1 MRPAMF
7 SSLPWR
13 YGIGVSVLVI
23 TALACFIFV
32 QQTVNAQQDNAQT
45 MALLARQPRL
55 VEQIRLETWRLATS
69 DDPEIRSEARLALEQ
84 AAADFAQVNDTLTQI
99 DGEAVL
105 AEPITAQ
112 TAMANLYFQEPINL
126 ADQIEQFGMAV
137 TQILLTPD
145 ADLSLNHTAVQYV
158 MDQSD
163 GRLAAGVQA
172 ALDMQQLL
180 NSGELVRQEQVLL
193 GAIIGMLL
201 AIGLVV
207 AIVIIPIQRMVFSR
221 TSDLLK
227 SNQQLQSQ
235 NDAVSNLTRD
245 MELAAEIGQVVTEIQ
260 DLDSLL
266 FRAVELVRSRFDLYY
281 AQIYLTD
288 PNRRSLMLRAGTGE
302 VGRALMDRGH
312 RLAIAPDSINGI
324 AAYEKR
330 SLIVSDT
337 EASSAFRPNLL
348 LPETLSE
355 MSVPI
360 IYRDEVIGVLNLQS
374 SVVNGLNTASLPA
387 FEAIAGQLAVAIVNA
402 TLFEESQQ
410 AQKEMTEQAQRL
422 TEVGW
427 SDFLN
432 AVDRGETVGYVYD
445 QSGLRTL
452 SRRTGQVAPSLNTY
466 ASRISIAGTPIGYIQ
481 LTADPEMSWNEE
493 QLELVDA
500 ISQQVARQLDNIRL
514 LAEADRYREQADSA
528 LRRLTG
534 QGWANYA
541 EQRQLSSFVYDG
553 QNVAALPENDDEVAT
568 NLPSL
573 VEPLQVRGE
582 TIGELA
588 VNESAELASDAPD
601 LIAAVAERLAGHLEN
616 LRLSEQTEKALSAS
630 EIQAQRLAGLNE
642 FGTALSQAETL
653 EDVLKQAA
661 LSANELVGGQ
671 LASLALF
678 EPATGTLVIHDLDDD
693 GSASLVQNRIAASG
707 TAMEEVILT
716 GRILNFGD
724 ITNSD
729 YRDNVGLRH
738 LDMRSRIIAPLVTQ
752 NGVIGTINL
761 GSLVVN
767 DFDQSDA
774 RLLTQ
779 MASLLAAT
787 LENNRLLNDAQRQAQ
802 RERMVN
808 QITQKIQGTRTIDG
822 ALQTAVEELG
832 RMLKARKATVELGN
846 GVKAV
851 GEPANGAISD
861 SAQE

>member
-13 YGIGVSVLVI
+13 YSIGVAILVI
-23 TALACFIFV
+23 AALGCFIFV
-32 QQTVNAQQDNAQT
+32 QQTVDAQEDNAAI

-69 DDPEIRSEARLALEQ
+69 EDAAVRADARTTLEIAIQEME
-84 AAADFAQVNDTLTQI
+84 QVNDDLTQVGSSSLL
-99 DGEAVL
+99 D
-105 AEPITAQ
+105 EPITTQA
-112 TAMANLYFQEPINL
+112 AMADLYFQEPINL
-126 ADQIEQFGMAV
+126 SDQLEQFVMAV
-137 TQILLTPD
+137 TQISLTPD
-145 ADLSLNHTAVQYV
+145 ADLSLDHSAVQYV
-158 MDQSD
+158 LVQSE

-172 ALDMQQLL
+172 ALDVQQLL
-180 NSGELVRQEQVLL
+180 NSSEIERQEQVLV
-193 GAIIGMLL
+193 GAVIAMLL
-201 AIGLVV
+201 AISTVV
-207 AIVIIPIQRMVFSR
+207 AIVILPIQRMVFSR

-227 SNQQLQSQ
+227 TNQQLQNQ

-260 DLDSLL
+260 DLDTLL

-281 AQIYLTD
+281 TQIYLTD
-288 PNRRSLMLRAGTGE
+288 PNRRSLMLRAGTGD
-302 VGRALMDRGH
+302 VGRSLLDRGH

-355 MSVPI
+355 MAVPV

-402 TLFEESQQ
+402 TLFEETQL

-422 TEVGW
+422 TEAGW
-427 SDFLN
+427 ADFLN

-452 SRRTGQVAPSLNTY
+452 SRRTGQLNPSLNTY

-481 LTADPEMSWNEE
+481 LTADPELSWNEE

-541 EQRQLSSFVYDG
+541 EQRQLSSFLYDG
-553 QNVAALPENDDEVAT
+553 QNVAALPDADDEVAT

-588 VNESAELASDAPD
+588 VNESADLSDDAPD

-630 EIQAQRLAGLNE
+630 EVQAQRLAGLNE
-642 FGTALSQAETL
+642 FGTALSQAESL
-653 EDVLKQAA
+653 DEVLKQSAV
-661 LSANELVGGQ
+661 SANELVGGQ
-671 LASLALF
+671 LASLSIF
-678 EPATGTLVIHDLDDD
+678 EPETGTLIIHDLDEDV
-693 GSASLVQNRIAASG
+693 SASLIQNRVSASG

-716 GRILNFGD
+716 GRILNFSD
-724 ITNSD
+724 ITNSE
-729 YRDNVGLRH
+729 YKDNIGLRH
-738 LDMRSRIIAPLVTQ
+738 LDMRSRIVAPLITQ

-774 RLLTQ
+774 RLLQQ

-787 LENNRLLNDAQRQAQ
+787 LENNRLLSDAQRQAR

-832 RMLKARKATVELGN
+832 RTLKARRAAVHLG
-846 GVKAV
+846 KW
-851 GEPANGAISD
+851 
-861 SAQE
+861 